1 MEKSK
6 VGIDEAIRICA
17 ERMDDLLTSSKN
29 EMNMLLFGDKR
40 RVETSKKLNWFE
52 RLLYKIFR

>member
-1 MEKSK
+1 MEKNK
-6 VGIDEAIRICA
+6 VEIDEAIRICA